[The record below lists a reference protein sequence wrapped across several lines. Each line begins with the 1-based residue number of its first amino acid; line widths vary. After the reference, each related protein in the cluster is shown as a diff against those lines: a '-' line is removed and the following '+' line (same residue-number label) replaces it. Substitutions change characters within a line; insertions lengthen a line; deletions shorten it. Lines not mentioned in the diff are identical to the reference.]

1 MGCWKWRGDVER
13 MRPMRGKV
21 CGIKTGEEPDC
32 EEGDRGNVSSSAFSL
47 MVSEMLSDPTRV
59 SM

>member
-1 MGCWKWRGDVER
+1 

-21 CGIKTGEEPDC
+21 CGMSTGEDPGC
-32 EEGDRGNVSSSAFSL
+32 EVGDRGNVSSSAFSE
-47 MVSEMLSDPTRV
+47 MVSEMLSNPRRV